1 MPHHSASE
9 KLPPRHGGVEPSGAP
24 ARSTPAGTP
33 SHCDAPSAAGGAASQ
48 LLPQAAGLA
57 SNALKVGNLLPA
69 DAGAELTLSQLRIS
83 EIFYSLQGETSRVGL
98 PTVFVRLTG
107 CPLRCTYCDTA
118 HAFSGGQNMSIA
130 QILEQVAGHHAR
142 YVTVTCGE
150 PMVQENCPRLL
161 CALCDAGYEVSL
173 ETGGALD
180 VSGVDARVMKVLD
193 IKTPASGEVEKNL
206 WSNLAALNVGDEIK
220 FVLCDEADY
229 VWARQVLRERN
240 LAEKNT
246 VLFSPV
252 PGQLSATTLAEW
264 ILRDNLPVR
273 LQVQLHKLLWGNV
286 AGH

>member
-9 KLPPRHGGVEPSGAP
+9 
-24 ARSTPAGTP
+24 
-33 SHCDAPSAAGGAASQ
+33 
-48 LLPQAAGLA
+48 
-57 SNALKVGNLLPA
+57 
-69 DAGAELTLSQLRIS
+69 QLRIS

-118 HAFSGGQNMSIA
+118 YAFSGGKNMSIA
-130 QILEQVAGHHAR
+130 QILEEVAGHHAR
-142 YVTVTCGE
+142 YVTVTGGE
-150 PMVQENCPRLL
+150 PLSQNNCLHLL
-161 CALCDAGYEVSL
+161 RALCDAGYEVSL

-206 WSNLAALNVGDEIK
+206 WSNLAVLNARDEIK

-229 VWARQVLRERN
+229 VWARQMLRERG
-240 LAEKNT
+240 LAGKCA
-246 VLFSPV
+246 VLFSPALD
-252 PGQLSATTLAEW
+252 QLSATTLAEW

-286 AGH
+286 AGR